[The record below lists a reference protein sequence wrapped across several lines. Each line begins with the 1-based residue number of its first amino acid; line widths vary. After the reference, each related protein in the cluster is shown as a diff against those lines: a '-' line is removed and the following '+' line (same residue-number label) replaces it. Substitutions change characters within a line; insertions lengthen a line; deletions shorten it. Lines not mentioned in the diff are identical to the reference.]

1 MRWLVLVCIVA
12 CGSSGPASSPVAP
25 GSPPSSQSPPPP
37 PSPPPIAR
45 PPADPIASGHDVN
58 REIDAG
64 QIHRYRVTAAANSV
78 IVGVVDQDG
87 IDLEVVTYDA
97 TGAKLRT
104 LDSPNGEHGPEPFVI
119 DTTVA
124 GTYDFEVRQ
133 VELPPDVPPD
143 PTMSSH
149 GKYRAAV
156 EVMNAD
162 DYAYKL
168 AKDHIASP
176 RILAV
181 WRDVRLHHG
190 AAVDKFWADL
200 AGKGPIVE
208 PYPDHPDESLV
219 TFVMRTKGPYVGV
232 IGVMDFRERPLV
244 RIGDSDVWYLSARMP
259 SDSRFDYGFI
269 LADGPP
275 ELVAAYRPGGAGD
288 GRFTKLQRDPT
299 NPTTHN
305 MMSRLELPQAQPQAW
320 IVANPATPKGV
331 IKDLTIDSAS
341 LKEKRRVGVY
351 LPAGYDPKQRY
362 PVLIVFDG
370 EVYGLSPQAQVP
382 TPTILDNM
390 IAAHKIPPIVAA
402 LVASQGVR
410 FRDLAYHEPFGK
422 FVAEEL
428 VPKLRAEFHAGLKP
442 DDVIVAG
449 SSLGGLASTFIAF
462 RHSDVVGKV
471 LSQSGSYQYVPGAFD
486 HDIPQTTEG
495 NVLTRE
501 IAAAPK
507 KPIKLYLE
515 AGLFEAGLLDSN
527 RHIRD
532 VLVAKGYAVTYR
544 EFHGGHDYWL
554 WRGTISDGLVALL
567 PTR

>member
-1 MRWLVLVCIVA
+1 MRWLVLMCIVA
-12 CGSSGPASSPVAP
+12 CGSCGPSSSLVAP
-25 GSPPSSQSPPPP
+25 GSPPSSQSPPAP
-37 PSPPPIAR
+37 PPPIAR
-45 PPADPIASGHDVN
+45 PAADPIESGKDVK

-64 QIHRYRVTAAANSV
+64 QIHRYRVTAAGNSV

-87 IDLEVVTYDA
+87 IDLEVITYDA

-104 LDSPNGEHGPEPFVI
+104 VDSPNGEHGPEPFAI
-119 DTTVA
+119 EATVA

-133 VELPPDVPPD
+133 VELPPDEPAD
-143 PTMSSH
+143 PTMSPH

-156 EVMNAD
+156 DVMTAD

-168 AKDHIASP
+168 AKDRIASP

-181 WRDVRLHHG
+181 WRDVRLHHA
-190 AAVDKFWADL
+190 AAVDKFWTDL

-232 IGVMDFRERPLV
+232 IGVGDFREKPLL
-244 RIGDSDVWYLSARMP
+244 RIGDSDLWYASARMP
-259 SDSRFDYGFI
+259 ADSRFDYGFI
-269 LADGPP
+269 VADAPP
-275 ELVAAYRPGGAGD
+275 ELTSPYRPNGPGD
-288 GRFTKLQRDPT
+288 GRLMKLQRDPT
-299 NPTTHN
+299 NPMSHN
-305 MMSRLELPQAQPQAW
+305 IMSRLELPQAQPQPW
-320 IVANPATPKGV
+320 IVANPATPKGA
-331 IKDLTIDSAS
+331 IKEITIDSAA
-341 LKEKRRVGVY
+341 LKEKRKVGVY
-351 LPAGYDPKQRY
+351 LPPGYDPKQRY
-362 PVLIVFDG
+362 TVLIVFDG
-370 EVYGLSPQAQVP
+370 EVYGLLPQPQVP

-402 LVASQGVR
+402 LVANQGVR
-410 FRDLAYHEPFGK
+410 SRDLAFHEPFGK
-422 FVAEEL
+422 FVADEL
-428 VPKLRAEFHAGLKP
+428 VPKLRADFHAGLKP

-449 SSLGGLASTFIAF
+449 SSLGGLTSAF
-462 RHSDVVGKV
+462 VAFHHPDVIGKV
-471 LSQSGSYQYVPGAFD
+471 LSQSGSYQFIPGAFD
-486 HDIPQTTEG
+486 HDIAQTTEG

-532 VLVAKGYAVTYR
+532 VLVAKGYPVTYR

-554 WRGTISDGLVALL
+554 WRGTISDGLIALL

>member
-1 MRWLVLVCIVA
+1 VCLVA
-12 CGSSGPASSPVAP
+12 CGSGGPASSPVAP
-25 GSPPSSQSPPPP
+25 GSPPFSQSATPVPP

-45 PPADPIASGHDVN
+45 PPADPIASGHDVS

-64 QIHRYRVTAAANSV
+64 KIHRYRVTANADDV

-87 IDLEVVTYDA
+87 IDLEVITYDV

-104 LDSPNGEHGPEPFVI
+104 VDSPNGEHGPEPFVI
-119 DTTVA
+119 EAKVA

-133 VELPPDVPPD
+133 VELPSDAPD
-143 PTMSSH
+143 PRMSSH

-168 AKDHIASP
+168 ASDHIASP

-181 WRDVRLHHG
+181 FREVRLHHG

-232 IGVMDFRERPLV
+232 VGVMDFREKPLV
-244 RIGDSDVWYLSARMP
+244 RIGDSDLWYVSARMP

-269 LADGPP
+269 VADGPP
-275 ELVAAYRPGGAGD
+275 ELVVAYRPGGTGD
-288 GRFTKLQRDPT
+288 NRFMKVQRDPT
-299 NPTTHN
+299 NPRTHN
-305 MMSRLELPQAQPQAW
+305 ILSRLELPQAQPQTW
-320 IVANPATPKGV
+320 IVANPATAKGE
-331 IKDLTIDSAS
+331 IKEITIDSTR
-341 LKEKRRVGVY
+341 LHEKRKVGVY

-362 PVLIVFDG
+362 SLLIVFDG
-370 EVYGLSPQAQVP
+370 EVYGMSPQAQVP

-402 LVASQGVR
+402 LVANQGVR
-410 FRDLAYHEPFGK
+410 LRDLAYHEPFGT

-428 VPKLRAEFHAGLKP
+428 VPKLRADFHAGWKP

-462 RHSDVVGKV
+462 HHSAVIGKV
-471 LSQSGSYQYVPGAFD
+471 LSQSGSYQYVPGTFD
-486 HDIPQTTEG
+486 HDLAQTTEG
-495 NVLTRE
+495 NALTRE
-501 IAAAPK
+501 IAGAPK
-507 KPIKLYLE
+507 KPIKLYVE

-554 WRGTISDGLVALL
+554 WRGTISDGLIALL
-567 PTR
+567 PIR

>member
-1 MRWLVLVCIVA
+1 MRWVFLVCIVA
-12 CGSSGPASSPVAP
+12 CSAPAPSPVAP
-25 GSPPSSQSPPPP
+25 GSRPSSPSPP

-45 PPADPIASGHDVN
+45 PPADSIASGHDVN

-64 QIHRYRVTAAANSV
+64 QIHRYRVTTTANSV
-78 IVGVVDQDG
+78 IAGVVDQDG
-87 IDLEVVTYDA
+87 IDLEVITYDA
-97 TGAKLRT
+97 AGAKLRAF
-104 LDSPNGEHGPEPFVI
+104 DSPNGEHGPEPFVI
-119 DTTVA
+119 DAAVA
-124 GTYDFEVRQ
+124 GDYDFEVRQ
-133 VELPPDVPPD
+133 VELPPDAPPD
-143 PTMSSH
+143 PTMSPH
-149 GKYRAAV
+149 GKYHAAI
-156 EVMNAD
+156 EVMSAD

-181 WRDVRLHHG
+181 WREARLHHT

-219 TFVMRTKGPYVGV
+219 TFVMRAKDPYVGV
-232 IGVMDFRERPLV
+232 VGVMDFREKPLV
-244 RIGDSDVWYLSARMP
+244 RIGDSDLWYVSARMP

-269 LADGPP
+269 VTDGPP
-275 ELVAAYRPGGAGD
+275 ELVAAYHPNGPGD
-288 GRFTKLQRDPT
+288 NRFTKLQRDPT
-299 NPTTHN
+299 NPATHN
-305 MMSRLELPQAQPQAW
+305 IMSRLELPGAQPQTW
-320 IVANPATPKGV
+320 IVPNAATPKGT
-331 IKDLTIDSAS
+331 IKEITIDSAS

-370 EVYGLSPQAQVP
+370 EVYGMAPQAQIP

-402 LVASQGVR
+402 LVANQGVR
-410 FRDLAYHEPFGK
+410 SRDLAYHEPFGK

-449 SSLGGLASTFIAF
+449 SSLGGLTSTFVAF
-462 RHSDVVGKV
+462 HHPDVIGKV
-471 LSQSGSYQYVPGAFD
+471 LSQSGSYQFVPGVFD
-486 HDIPQTTEG
+486 HDIAQTTEG

-527 RHIRD
+527 RHLRD
-532 VLVAKGYAVTYR
+532 VLAAKGYTVTYR
-544 EFHGGHDYWL
+544 EFHGGHDYWV
-554 WRGTISDGLVALL
+554 WRGTISDGLIALL
-567 PTR
+567 PSH